1 MPLFWRS
8 RGSPPRRTPA
18 PETAWLGGRID
29 GREGGPELLFGQMYE
44 DSAVELEAFEPGGRI
59 FCIASA
65 GCTSFDLA
73 ARGDEVTA
81 VDVNPVQIAYVRRRL
96 AGGALERGR
105 IDRRFDRMR
114 QIAPVLGWTRATLER
129 FCGLDRTGEQ
139 LEFWRRRL
147 DTRRLRFAL
156 AATFSPRL
164 LRRAYDL
171 PFVDVLPARFDRIL
185 RRRLEQGF
193 GRHPNARNPFASALL
208 LGRPRET
215 TPARLAIETADAI
228 EYLEACAPGNFDGI
242 TLSNILDGADAEYG
256 PRLFDAVRRA
266 AAPGAV
272 VILRSLREPA
282 ADEEARWAAKDRA
295 LIWGSIRVERL

>member
-1 MPLFWRS
+1 M
-8 RGSPPRRTPA
+8 PA
-18 PETAWLGGRID
+18 PETAWRGGRID
-29 GREGGPELLFGQMYE
+29 RRMGGPELLFGQMYE

-81 VDVNPVQIAYVRRRL
+81 VDINPAQIAYVRQRL

-105 IDRRFDRMR
+105 IDRRFDRML
-114 QIAPVLGWTRATLER
+114 QLAPALGWKRATLER
-129 FCGLDRTGEQ
+129 FCALDRPGQQ

-171 PFVDVLPARFDRIL
+171 PFVDVLPARFDRIV
-185 RRRLEQGF
+185 RRRLERGF
-193 GRHPNARNPFASALL
+193 ARHPNAGNPYASALL
-208 LGRPRET
+208 LGRPHET
-215 TPARLAIETADAI
+215 TPAPLALETADAT
-228 EYLEACAPGNFDGI
+228 EYLEACAPRSFDGI
-242 TLSNILDGADAEYG
+242 TLSNILDGAGPEYG
-256 PRLFDAVRRA
+256 ARLFDAVRRA

-282 ADEEARWAAKDRA
+282 DEEEARRAAEDRA
-295 LIWGSIRVERL
+295 LIWGSLRIERL

>member
-1 MPLFWRS
+1 M
-8 RGSPPRRTPA
+8 PA
-18 PETAWLGGRID
+18 PETAWGGGRID
-29 GREGGPELLFGQMYE
+29 RRADGPELLFGQMYE

-59 FCIASA
+59 FSIASA

-73 ARGDEVTA
+73 ARGDDVTA
-81 VDVNPVQIAYVRRRL
+81 VDINPAQVEYVRRRL
-96 AGGALERGR
+96 AGEAMERGR
-105 IDRRFDRMR
+105 IDRRFERMR
-114 QIAPVLGWTRATLER
+114 QIAPALGWTRAPLER
-129 FCGLDRTGEQ
+129 FCDLDETGEQ

-164 LRRAYDL
+164 LRRIYEL

-193 GRHPNARNPFASALL
+193 GRHQNARNPYVTALL
-208 LGRPRET
+208 LGRPREA
-215 TPARLAIETADAI
+215 TPARLAVETADAI
-228 EYLEACAPGNFDGI
+228 EYLEACAPHSFDGI
-242 TLSNILDGADAEYG
+242 TLSNILDGADDEYG
-256 PRLFDAVRRA
+256 ARLFDAVRRA

-272 VILRSLREPA
+272 VILRSLREPVD
-282 ADEEARWAAKDRA
+282 DEEARWAAEDRA

>member
-1 MPLFWRS
+1 M
-8 RGSPPRRTPA
+8 PA
-18 PETAWLGGRID
+18 PETAWQGGRID
-29 GREGGPELLFGQMYE
+29 GRAGGPELLFGQMYE
-44 DSAVELEAFEPGGRI
+44 DSAVELAAFEPGGRV
-59 FCIASA
+59 FCISSA

-81 VDVNPVQIAYVRRRL
+81 VDVNPAQIAYVRRRL
-96 AGGALERGR
+96 AGGAMERGW

-114 QIAPVLGWTRATLER
+114 QIAPALGWKRAALER

-156 AATFSPRL
+156 AAAFDPRL

-171 PFVDVLPARFDRIL
+171 PFVDVLPARFDRIV
-185 RRRLEQGF
+185 RRRLERGF
-193 GRHPNARNPFASALL
+193 ARHTNAGNPFVSALL
-208 LGRPRET
+208 LGRPREA
-215 TPARLAIETADAI
+215 TPAPIALETADAT
-228 EYLEACAPGNFDGI
+228 EYLETCPPRRFDGI
-242 TLSNILDGADAEYG
+242 TLSNILDGADPEYG
-256 PRLFDAVRRA
+256 ARLFDAVRRA

-282 ADEEARWAAKDRA
+282 DDEEARRAAEDRSF
-295 LIWGSIRVERL
+295 IWGSIRVERL